1 MVQIDFHLFVEIF
14 RTNYQDVI
22 IARGRS
28 YPGVKCYGG
37 GHHKAVVIVGMF
49 ADQVHASRRSGN
61 HGSSPKRA
69 VEPVLYELETIIQQK
84 LSIRRQ
90 SNYRTL
96 AFSELLQ
103 DPVTHHA
110 VQCVGI
116 STQMRVL
123 NSALAIWKT

>member
-37 GHHKAVVIVGMF
+37 GHHKAVVIVDMF
-49 ADQVHASRRSGN
+49 ADQVHASGRSGN

-69 VEPVLYELETIIQQK
+69 VEPVLYELETIIHR
-84 LSIRRQ
+84 SSPFDGSRI
-90 SNYRTL
+90 
-96 AFSELLQ
+96 
-103 DPVTHHA
+103 
-110 VQCVGI
+110 I
-116 STQMRVL
+116 
-123 NSALAIWKT
+123 ALWHFQNFCKIL